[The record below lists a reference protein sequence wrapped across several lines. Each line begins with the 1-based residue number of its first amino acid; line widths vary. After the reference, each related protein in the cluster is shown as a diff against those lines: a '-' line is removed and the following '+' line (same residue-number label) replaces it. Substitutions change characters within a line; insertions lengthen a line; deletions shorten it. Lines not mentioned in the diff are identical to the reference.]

1 MRKLLLLPLLFV
13 AGLFITEMTSV
24 YAATYTE
31 GVNYT
36 RVEQQPTETGK
47 KIEVLEFFWY
57 GCPHCFHFEPFLDKW
72 EKTMPK
78 NVAFVRIPAIFRPDW
93 KIQARAYYAL
103 LNMGVIEKIHDK
115 IFNAIHKDRKPLH
128 TLEELANF
136 VAKNGVNRE
145 QFIKEYN
152 SFTVD
157 NMVRKGLKKM
167 QAYHIEGVPAVIVNG
182 KYKVSPRKAGSF
194 ENMIKIINYLVKKE
208 STSAGAGTK

>member
-1 MRKLLLLPLLFV
+1 MRKLLLLPLLLV
-13 AGLFITEMTSV
+13 AGLFVAEMTSA
-24 YAATYTE
+24 YAAPYTE
-31 GVNYT
+31 GVDYT
-36 RVEQQPTETGK
+36 SVEQQPTETGK

-78 NVAFVRIPAIFRPDW
+78 NVAFVRIPAIFRPGW

-115 IFNAIHKDRKPLH
+115 IFNAIHKDRKPLN
-128 TLEELANF
+128 TLEEIADF

-145 QFIKEYN
+145 RFIEEYN

-194 ENMIKIINYLVKKE
+194 EKMIKIINYLIKKE
-208 STSAGAGTK
+208 SKPDAGTQ